1 MSVGE
6 KKTHLDEHGH
16 KMFGLVQITH
26 TTQTRALNRH
36 LSHCCVFA
44 RDAWDDLCIYVC
56 ICVYVCVF
64 LCVYVCVCMYVY
76 FCVCMYVCVCICVCI
91 VLYCIVCVCY
101 HGVDD
106 GEDGGGELVKPL
118 VRQHLSHHSQTPHTG
133 LRVVLLSW

>member
-56 ICVYVCVF
+56 
-64 LCVYVCVCMYVY
+64 MYVY
-76 FCVCMYVCVCICVCI
+76 FCVCMYLCLYCI